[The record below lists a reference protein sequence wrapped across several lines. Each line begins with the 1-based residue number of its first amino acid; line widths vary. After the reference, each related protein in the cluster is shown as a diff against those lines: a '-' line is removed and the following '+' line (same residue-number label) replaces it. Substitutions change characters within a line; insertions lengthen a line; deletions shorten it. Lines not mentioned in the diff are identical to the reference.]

1 MFYLR
6 YPLEHNHIGQ
16 KDNHATFNLKVR
28 HSMYYNTNI
37 QRKSVITQG
46 AKNHILLQCC
56 NFPHYSLYFLAYIH
70 CPEWKS
76 ISIFRFMQPKQT
88 NRETSRIEFRDN
100 VKLPDFLITLKYVV
114 CINHKNIKGLFA

>member
-28 HSMYYNTNI
+28 HSMYYSMNI

-70 CPEWKS
+70 CPECKS
-76 ISIFRFMQPKQT
+76 IYIFRVI
-88 NRETSRIEFRDN
+88 S
-100 VKLPDFLITLKYVV
+100 V
-114 CINHKNIKGLFA
+114 